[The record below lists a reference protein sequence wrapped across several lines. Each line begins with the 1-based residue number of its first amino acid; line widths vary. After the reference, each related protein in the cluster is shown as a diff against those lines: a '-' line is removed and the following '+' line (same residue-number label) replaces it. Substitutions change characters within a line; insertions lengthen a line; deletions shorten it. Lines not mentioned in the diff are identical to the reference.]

1 MPLPKVLITNTVPDD
16 ILEPLNGLAE
26 VTLGPDKGLTTP
38 RNEVLQL
45 APELVGILN
54 QGELHVNAELLDHA
68 PNLRIVAN
76 VAAGFN
82 NMDTGLMSA
91 RGVWGTNTP
100 DTFFEATADFTL
112 ALILA
117 VARFLVKGDRYI
129 RDGNWV
135 RFEPGIWDGMLLSG
149 KTLGIVGYGRTG
161 AAVARRGRAFGM
173 KIIYTRR
180 QVIDDPAY
188 CDLMTLL
195 QRADFVALHVPLNDE
210 THHLIDTDKL
220 KAMKPGAYLINM
232 ARGPV
237 VDEAALVA
245 ALQSGH
251 LAGAGLDVFENEPQV
266 HPELMTMD
274 NVVLAPHVGGGTRE
288 SRHEARLLCA
298 RNIAEVLRGE
308 RPLTPVNEPD
318 FGRKKF

>member
-1 MPLPKVLITNTVPDD
+1 MSLPKVLITNTVPDN
-16 ILEPLNGLAE
+16 IVAPLDGLAE
-26 VTLGPDKGLTTP
+26 VILGPDHGLTTP
-38 RNEVLQL
+38 RADVLQL

-54 QGELHVNAELLDHA
+54 QGELVVDAELLDHA
-68 PNLRIVAN
+68 PNLRIIAN
-76 VAAGFN
+76 VAAGYN
-82 NMDTGLMSA
+82 NMDTDLMTQ

-100 DTFFEATADFTL
+100 DAFFEPTADFTL

-117 VARFLVKGDRYI
+117 VARFLVKGDRYV
-129 RDGNWV
+129 REGKWV
-135 RFEPGIWDGMLLSG
+135 RFEPGIWDGMLLDG

-161 AAVARRGRAFGM
+161 KAVAHRARAFGM
-173 KIIYTRR
+173 KILFTRR
-180 QVIDDPAY
+180 QVIDDPEY

-195 QRADFVALHVPLNDE
+195 QQSDFVALHVPLTDD
-210 THHLIDTDKL
+210 TRHLIDADKL
-220 KAMKPGAYLINM
+220 NAMKPGAYLINM

-266 HPELMTMD
+266 HPELKTME

-298 RNIAEVLRGE
+298 QNIAAVLRGE
-308 RPLTPVNEPD
+308 RPLTPVNQLD
-318 FGRKKF
+318 STS